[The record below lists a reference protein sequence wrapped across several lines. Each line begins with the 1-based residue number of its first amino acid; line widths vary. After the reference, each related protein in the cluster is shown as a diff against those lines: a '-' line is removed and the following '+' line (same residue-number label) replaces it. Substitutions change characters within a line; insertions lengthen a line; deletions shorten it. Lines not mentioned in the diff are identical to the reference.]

1 MKTLNL
7 EQTANY
13 LESASV
19 QQTVNLGYAV
29 VHQGIS
35 EAGHSFV
42 LLNDW
47 KGNSVV
53 TESA

>member
-1 MKTLNL
+1 MRNLTL
-7 EQTANY
+7 EQTADY
-13 LESASV
+13 LESAEIQKS
-19 QQTVNLGYAV
+19 VNLGYAV
-29 VHQGIS
+29 IHQGIS

-47 KGNSVV
+47 QGNTVV